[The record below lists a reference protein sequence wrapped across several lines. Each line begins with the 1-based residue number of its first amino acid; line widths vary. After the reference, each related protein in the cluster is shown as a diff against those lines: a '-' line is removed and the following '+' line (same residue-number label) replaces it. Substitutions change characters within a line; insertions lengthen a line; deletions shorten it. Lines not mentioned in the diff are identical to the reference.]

1 MIITFE
7 HKKLKKL
14 ANDFQK
20 CQRDMGSLQA
30 KLFNRRLQDLRD
42 AETLEDVRHLPGHY
56 HELTGDR
63 KGQWSCSLDQPF
75 RLVFRPLESPIPTDA
90 DGRYIW
96 SEIKGVIIIEIVNYH
111 GK

>member
-1 MIITFE
+1 VIINFE
-7 HKKLKKL
+7 DNKLEKL
-14 ANDFQK
+14 ANDFSK
-20 CQRDMGSLQA
+20 CQKELGLQRA
-30 KLFNRRLQDLRD
+30 KLFNRRLQDLWD
-42 AETLEDVRHLPGHY
+42 VETLEDMRHLPGHY

-75 RLVFRPLESPIPTDA
+75 RLVFRPLEIPIPTDA

>member
-1 MIITFE
+1 MTITFE
-7 HKKLKKL
+7 QKKLKEL
-14 ANDFQK
+14 ANDFAK
-20 CQRDMGSLQA
+20 CQKVMGQQRA
-30 KLFNRRLQDLRD
+30 KLLNKRLQDMLV
-42 AETLEDVRHLPGHY
+42 AETLDDVRFLPGNY

-63 KGQWSCSLDQPF
+63 KGQWACNLDQPF

-96 SEIKGVIIIEIVNYH
+96 SEIKGVVIIEIVNYH